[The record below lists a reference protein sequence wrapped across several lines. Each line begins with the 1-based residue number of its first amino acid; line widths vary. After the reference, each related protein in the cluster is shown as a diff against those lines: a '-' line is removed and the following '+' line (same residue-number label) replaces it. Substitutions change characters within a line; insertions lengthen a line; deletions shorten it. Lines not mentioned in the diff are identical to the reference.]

1 MPRISHH
8 TLLLPFH
15 PATFEFP
22 ADPRFPNPDT
32 GLAIPVRPGLLPLG
46 TATPALLHSSLTTI
60 PTICTTTYYSFSKS
74 YPTPK
79 TESAYLFYISPPPP
93 IPTTLSRSPFSGS
106 QVPYISIST
115 PTHAEQ
121 YPTSIH
127 FDFIYLF
134 LCFYTYGITPVIAQC
149 QR

>member
-22 ADPRFPNPDT
+22 ANHRFPNPDT
-32 GLAIPVRPGLLPLG
+32 GWPFRSSPAFYLWVPPHRRYS
-46 TATPALLHSSLTTI
+46 TAHSPPYPQFAPP
-60 PTICTTTYYSFSKS
+60 PTIASANRIPLPKRKAPIYSI
-74 YPTPK
+74 YR
-79 TESAYLFYISPPPP
+79 LP
-93 IPTTLSRSPFSGS
+93 IPTTLSLSPFSGS
-106 QVPYISIST
+106 QVHYISIST
-115 PTHAEQ
+115 PTRAEQ

-134 LCFYTYGITPVIAQC
+134 LRFYTYGITPVIAQC